1 MRGKRACGGLCRE
14 GAKWYLCRAKTMD
27 FMQDETN
34 RSKAESETPAA
45 TETEHTA
52 PATATPETDYE
63 NLGDDRQEQEAEEP
77 ETLASAVGAPLRPV
91 PSKSRTTNI
100 PPLMPA
106 GFAPASPVA
115 PNKKKK
121 NKKKDEAG
129 PTPHIGPLR
138 ASSAAAEPAQPAPQ
152 RRLRVHREPGFFRR
166 HWWWM
171 VLVVLLAV
179 IAVSLPWTLPQIER
193 WNGNDGQPLPAATD
207 SDTVATRPAVQPV
220 LPDTA
225 GLAARMDS
233 LRQDSIRR
241 AAARAYWRQRR
252 AAEEAARQA
261 EASEDEA
268 HPSAA
273 AHTDSVH

>member
-1 MRGKRACGGLCRE
+1 
-14 GAKWYLCRAKTMD
+14 
-27 FMQDETN
+27 MQEETN
-34 RSKAESETPAA
+34 RGKAESETSAA
-45 TETEHTA
+45 AQTEHTE
-52 PATATPETDYE
+52 PAAAIPETDGE
-63 NLGDDRQEQEAEEP
+63 NLDDERQEQEDESEEV
-77 ETLASAVGAPLRPV
+77 ETTTTVAGALLRPV

-106 GFAPASPVA
+106 GFAPSSPVA
-115 PNKKKK
+115 PDKKKK
-121 NKKKDEAG
+121 KKKKDEAE
-129 PTPHIGPLR
+129 PTPRIGALR

-152 RRLRVHREPGFFRR
+152 RRVRVHREPGFFRC

-171 VLVVLLAV
+171 VLLVLLAV

-193 WNGNDGQPLPAATD
+193 WNGDDGQPVPAATD
-207 SDTVATRPAVQPV
+207 SDSVSTRHAVQPV
-220 LPDTA
+220 QPDTA

-252 AAEEAARQA
+252 AAEQAAREA
-261 EASEDEA
+261 EASEEDA